1 MLVPKEQTSLKIP
14 KYPLSSLII
23 PKTYNENEESNH
35 ITKADDALRGYDSSA
50 VALVD
55 SALQRRELGGIVVSA
70 FGALSRETA
79 VLLSST

>member
-35 ITKADDALRGYDSSA
+35 ITKADDAL
-50 VALVD
+50 
-55 SALQRRELGGIVVSA
+55 
-70 FGALSRETA
+70 
-79 VLLSST
+79 